1 MKQDTAK
8 FPATS
13 TTHLSLPSYPN
24 IPGPRSQIDPV
35 LNMTSTHIDPFARST
50 SPIPTAQIGT
60 GIVEH
65 IGPITTDIA
74 DTIDDASF
82 SDPYDE
88 QEKAAEEGTAKK
100 DMENTDV
107 DDDYAMTL
115 DSEVEEKSS
124 RQDVSNASFEQEM
137 QSQSAPVSVAAT
149 ENHASTAPESF
160 PNSVA
165 PDGADNPTSHNPF
178 SPATA
183 TAEDFPVAIESSTAS
198 AANEAVQSHSQPT
211 YEDVSSNG
219 GIDIQQLLDNITA
232 TAALNAPNTANT
244 TPTSAISSSPNFLPP
259 GSMGLPA
266 HASLPPRP
274 QITQKPPMH
283 PAYTPQDD
291 IRKYHAGPPGFPPPQ
306 LSSYRP
312 PGVPASIVAAG
323 APGTSTDPRNT
334 LPPPPSA
341 SFQPAPSIT
350 TPPSLTHISY
360 PQNHRLPIQDRP
372 ANSIEPADADDDPEI
387 SWSPAVQKLY
397 DEFLASERMY
407 VSEGLWDRFPA
418 GSRLFIG

>member
-1 MKQDTAK
+1 LP
-8 FPATS
+8 FHPSEPA
-13 TTHLSLPSYPN
+13 N
-24 IPGPRSQIDPV
+24 IPVLRNQIDLV
-35 LNMTSTHIDPFARST
+35 FNMTSTHIDSIPRST
-50 SPIPTAQIGT
+50 SPIPTASIDT
-60 GIVEH
+60 GIIEH
-65 IGPITTDIA
+65 IGPITTESA
-74 DTIDDASF
+74 DGIDDASF
-82 SDPYDE
+82 SDPYEE
-88 QEKAAEEGTAKK
+88 QEKAVEDSAAKRA
-100 DMENTDV
+100 MESTDV
-107 DDDYAMTL
+107 DDDDYAMTF
-115 DSEVEEKSS
+115 DSEGEDKSS
-124 RQDVSNASFEQEM
+124 RQDVSNASFDQEM

-149 ENHASTAPESF
+149 ENHASTAPDSV
-160 PNSVA
+160 PTNVA

-178 SPATA
+178 SPAAA
-183 TAEDFPVAIESSTAS
+183 TAEDVPIAIESS
-198 AANEAVQSHSQPT
+198 AAPVTNETVQSHSQST

-232 TAALNAPNTANT
+232 TAALNAPNAANT

-259 GSMGLPA
+259 GSLGLPA

-283 PAYTPQDD
+283 PAYASQDD

-323 APGTSTDPRNT
+323 APGTSTDPRNA

-341 SFQPAPSIT
+341 SFQPAPSIA

-360 PQNHRLPIQDRP
+360 PQNHRLPVQDRP
-372 ANSIEPADADDDPEI
+372 ANSIETADADDDAEI

-397 DEFLASERMY
+397 DEFLADERMY

-418 GSRLFIG
+418 GSRLFIGQCYLLV